1 MKFSFFFFN
10 QIMEILGTRMISTA
24 VRVSFGHDGMRM
36 SSTIA
41 SISFNRR
48 LVSWLK
54 ENVLR
59 NFSYVFGV

>member
-1 MKFSFFFFN
+1 
-10 QIMEILGTRMISTA
+10 MISTA

-59 NFSYVFGV
+59 NFSYVCFSVYENFSKMSTNNIINEL